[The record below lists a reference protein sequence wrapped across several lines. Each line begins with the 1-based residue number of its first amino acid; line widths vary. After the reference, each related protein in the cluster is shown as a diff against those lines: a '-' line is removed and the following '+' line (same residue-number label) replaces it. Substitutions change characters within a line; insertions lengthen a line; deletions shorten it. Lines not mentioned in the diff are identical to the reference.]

1 MLFGVLWLCL
11 IGFAIK
17 NLSKMQNFT
26 LRERINA
33 KVPMT
38 VPLVPSLF
46 SGDKEGVFLRIPF
59 NQVAGFV
66 DEEGN

>member
-1 MLFGVLWLCL
+1 
-11 IGFAIK
+11 
-17 NLSKMQNFT
+17 MQNFT

-46 SGDKEGVFLRIPF
+46 SGDKEGVFLRIPL